1 MSELLKASPLNPE
14 QAGYADSIRVCA
26 DTLLS
31 IINEYVEYLHQL
43 FSANTH

>member
-1 MSELLKASPLNPE
+1 MSELLKASPLNSE

-31 IINEYVEYLHQL
+31 IINE
-43 FSANTH
+43 